1 MEQNLQET
9 TTNMKTVSGELGTAV
24 KRMELI
30 FSAAIEEDIFESFK
44 EKQIGAKYTK
54 IPAVMGAGCS
64 NPKLG
69 DAIWP
74 QLNVYVVIYC
84 SEEEAAK
91 IVDVVQDVRK
101 RYPVEGVACFESDAI
116 VR

>member
-1 MEQNLQET
+1 MEQNQKET
-9 TTNMKTVSGELGTAV
+9 TTNMKTESGEFGTAV
-24 KRMELI
+24 KRMELV

-44 EKQIGAKYTK
+44 EKRVGAKYTK

-74 QLNVYVVIYC
+74 QLNVYVVVYC
-84 SEEEAAK
+84 TEEEAEK
-91 IVDVVQDVRK
+91 IVEIVHEIRK
-101 RYPVEGVACFESDAI
+101 RYPVEGVACFESDAVI
-116 VR
+116 R